1 MAIINKLKNKL
12 INFKDR
18 LINKLLIKYINFYI
32 NIFCDYR
39 VYYYK
44 EKYKKLKHYKLIN
57 KILIYLF
64 IILNV
69 VSLYPLI
76 YLFN

>member
-1 MAIINKLKNKL
+1 MDIINKLKNKL
-12 INFKDR
+12 INFKDK
-18 LINKLLIKYINFYI
+18 LIIKLIFIINKFYI

-76 YLFN
+76 FLFN